1 MIRRAR
7 RGIVSLRSRLRPEA
21 RSCAAKC
28 RTADPTCRRRDEVY
42 PSRRYSRELFA
53 LCSPRNSPSA
63 ETRRRL
69 RLIRPELH
77 ASGNP
82 VEWVLLVANSLP
94 PLQITQA
101 ALLEMIVESLDFH
114 FSVENLFVRSRFP
127 HDVARCTIDLRQ
139 GVERH
144 QRRIL
149 HQDTPRLVQQR
160 DALFRIAGPLLLV
173 DELVEFGILVLN
185 PWADAGTKI
194 LVVNGIGV
202 GGG

>member
-7 RGIVSLRSRLRPEA
+7 RDILSWRNRLRREA
-21 RSCAAKC
+21 RSYAAKC
-28 RTADPTCRRRDEVY
+28 RTAVPTCRRRDEVY

-94 PLQITQA
+94 PFQLTPV
-101 ALLEMIVESLDFH
+101 ALRD
-114 FSVENLFVRSRFP
+114 RF
-127 HDVARCTIDLRQ
+127 
-139 GVERH
+139 
-144 QRRIL
+144 RRV
-149 HQDTPRLVQQR
+149 T
-160 DALFRIAGPLLLV
+160 
-173 DELVEFGILVLN
+173 
-185 PWADAGTKI
+185 
-194 LVVNGIGV
+194 
-202 GGG
+202 